1 MGIAVRS
8 TLWAMAILLQPVR
21 RVSVRSHWP
30 AKVAIAQPSSP
41 AGILST
47 AITLAT
53 GGGLLGVLLLA
64 PSPAGGIAFLVLVL
78 GHALL
83 SFAWEPPT

>member
-1 MGIAVRS
+1 
-8 TLWAMAILLQPVR
+8 MAILLQPVR
-21 RVSVRSHWP
+21 RVSVRSRSP
-30 AKVAIAQPSSP
+30 AATAIGQPSSP

-47 AITLAT
+47 AITLAA

-64 PSPAGGIAFLVLVL
+64 ESPAGAIACLVLVL